1 MDRVAK
7 LETENADLKKK
18 LEDVLA
24 RYEMNDEIRNLL
36 LLDYRKSKVN

>member
-24 RYEMNDEIRNLL
+24 RYEMNKEIRN
-36 LLDYRKSKVN
+36 

>member
-24 RYEMNDEIRNLL
+24 RYEMNDEIKN
-36 LLDYRKSKVN
+36 

>member
-24 RYEMNDEIRNLL
+24 RYKMSDEIKDWLI
-36 LLDYRKSKVN
+36 